1 MIENGHSGGRPLGG
15 AMIEVRNL
23 RKTFKDVVAVE
34 NVSFVARD
42 GEVTGL
48 IGPNGAGKTT
58 TLRILY
64 TIMKPDS
71 GIALVDGHDAS
82 RDPQAV
88 QRRIGVLP
96 DNRGLY
102 PRLTARE
109 HVRYY
114 GRLHGMAPDEL
125 ERSID
130 ELVATLGMDDVA
142 DRRSKGFSKGQTLKV
157 ALARALVHRPHNV
170 MLDEPTNGLDVDS
183 SRAVRDLVRRIRDEG
198 RCVLF
203 SSHIMSEVQAL
214 CDRIVVMGHGRVVAE
229 GTPDQLADMTG
240 QADLEEI
247 FVAIAR
253 EEAELKKRAQLDALK
268 EQLDVR

>member
-1 MIENGHSGGRPLGG
+1 
-15 AMIEVRNL
+15 MIEVRNL
-23 RKTFKDVVAVE
+23 RTAFKDVVAVE
-34 NVSFVARD
+34 DVSFGARD
-42 GEVTGL
+42 GEITGL

-64 TIMKPDS
+64 TIMRPDS
-71 GIALVDGHDAS
+71 GAALVDGFDAT

-114 GRLHGMAPDEL
+114 GRLHGVAPAAL
-125 ERSID
+125 EASID
-130 ELVATLGMDDVA
+130 ELVATLGMADVA
-142 DRRSKGFSKGQTLKV
+142 DRRAKGFSKGQTLKV
-157 ALARALVHRPHNV
+157 ALARCLVHRPHNV

-229 GTPDQLADMTG
+229 GTPAELSDMTG
-240 QADLEEI
+240 QKDLEEI

-253 EEAELKKRAQLDALK
+253 DEAAMRKRTELEALR
-268 EQLDVR
+268 EAMGA

>member
-1 MIENGHSGGRPLGG
+1 
-15 AMIEVRNL
+15 MIEVRDL
-23 RKTFKDVVAVE
+23 RKAFRDLVAVE
-34 NVSFVARD
+34 GVSFVARD

-71 GIALVDGHDAS
+71 GQALVDGHDAAA
-82 RDPQAV
+82 DPQAV

-109 HVRYY
+109 HVRYC
-114 GRLHGMAPDEL
+114 GRLHGLDRDEL
-125 ERSID
+125 ERSLD
-130 ELVATLGMDDVA
+130 ELVATLGMEDIA
-142 DRRSKGFSKGQTLKV
+142 DRRAKGFSKGQTLKV

-170 MLDEPTNGLDVDS
+170 LLDEPTNGLDVDS
-183 SRAVRDLVRRIRDEG
+183 SRAVRDMVRRIRDEG

-214 CDRIVVMGHGRVVAE
+214 CDRIVVMGYGRVVAE
-229 GTPDQLADMTG
+229 GTPGELATMTG

-253 EEAELKKRAQLDALK
+253 EEAELKKQAEFEALK
-268 EQLDVR
+268 EQLHVG

>member
-1 MIENGHSGGRPLGG
+1 
-15 AMIEVRNL
+15 MIEVCNL
-23 RKTFKDVVAVE
+23 RKTFNDLVAVE
-34 NVSFVARD
+34 NASFVARD
-42 GEVTGL
+42 GEITGL

-64 TIMKPDS
+64 TLMRPDS
-71 GIALVDGHDAS
+71 GVALVDGFDTSAA
-82 RDPQAV
+82 PQEV

-114 GRLHGMAPDEL
+114 GRLHGMPRDRL
-125 ERSID
+125 EAEIED
-130 ELVATLGMDDVA
+130 LITTLGMEDVA
-142 DRRSKGFSKGQTLKV
+142 DRRAKGFSKGQTLKV
-157 ALARALVHRPHNV
+157 ALARALVHRPHNI
-170 MLDEPTNGLDVDS
+170 MLDEPTNGLDVGS
-183 SRAVRDLVRRIRDEG
+183 SRSVRDLVRRIRDEG

-214 CDRIVVMGHGRVVAE
+214 CDRIVVMGHGRIVAI
-229 GTPDQLADMTG
+229 GTPDELRDLTG

-247 FVAIAR
+247 FVAIAK
-253 EEAELKKRAQLDALK
+253 EEAKLRESEK
-268 EQLDVR
+268 EAACV

>member
-1 MIENGHSGGRPLGG
+1 
-15 AMIEVRNL
+15 MIEVSNL
-23 RKTFKDVVAVE
+23 RKTFKDVTAVE
-34 NVSFVARD
+34 NVSFIARD

-71 GIALVDGHDAS
+71 GVALIDGHDAALE
-82 RDPQAV
+82 PQEV

-109 HVRYY
+109 HVRYF
-114 GRLHGMAPDEL
+114 GRLHGLPPDEL
-125 ERSID
+125 EAAID
-130 ELVATLGMDDVA
+130 ELIATLSMEDVA
-142 DRRSKGFSKGQTLKV
+142 DRRAKGFSKGQTLKV
-157 ALARALVHRPHNV
+157 ALARALVHKPHNV

-183 SRAVRDLVRRIRDEG
+183 SRAVRDMVRRIRDEG

-203 SSHIMSEVQAL
+203 SSHIMSEVEAL

-229 GTPDQLADMTG
+229 GTPDQLAEMTG

-253 EEAELKKRAQLDALK
+253 EEAELRKKATFEALK
-268 EQLDVR
+268 EQLDA

>member
-1 MIENGHSGGRPLGG
+1 
-15 AMIEVRNL
+15 MIEVRHL
-23 RKTFKDVVAVE
+23 RKSFKELVAVE
-34 NVSFVARD
+34 DVSFVARD
-42 GEVTGL
+42 GEITGL

-64 TIMKPDS
+64 TIMKADS
-71 GIALVDGHDAS
+71 GVALVDGHDAAS
-82 RDPQAV
+82 DPLAV

-102 PRLTARE
+102 LRLTARE

-114 GRLHGMAPDEL
+114 GQLHGMAPAEL
-125 ERSID
+125 EASID
-130 ELVATLGMDDVA
+130 ELIETLGMDDVA
-142 DRRSKGFSKGQTLKV
+142 DRRAKGFSKGQTLKV
-157 ALARALVHRPHNV
+157 ALARALVHKPHNV

-183 SRAVRDLVRRIRDEG
+183 SRAVRDMVRRIRDEG

-214 CDRIVVMGHGRVVAE
+214 CDRIIVMGHGRVVAE
-229 GTPDQLADMTG
+229 GTPEQLSELTG

-247 FVAIAR
+247 FVSIAR
-253 EEAELKKRAQLDALK
+253 EEAEMQKRAQFDALK
-268 EQLDVR
+268 EALDV